1 MLPHSTD
8 RSFSLPTCGPRQV
21 GMKNMKAFLL
31 AALPALVLGSCSTSP
46 NHAGPANTDQPE
58 DRIWSIIDA
67 QDHRDPKRLVELL
80 ADSSAVIRARAALA
94 FASVGDSSAVPA
106 LLKAL
111 GDQDPSVRANA
122 AFAFGFCG
130 DSLNVHQ
137 LIERFSPEENPAVR
151 GRIAEA
157 AGRCGRKAGAD
168 LLLRR
173 SLSTKADS
181 LGVLRGLFF
190 ATTTGSTDTSHVRY
204 ALSLYT
210 ANDYELD
217 EAALQVAARSKVD
230 LVKPLADRLLDIA
243 MTVPDSGGVELRLP
257 LLIALSKTGNND
269 AFIRLQESLVNDTDP
284 RMRAMALRGIGRFE
298 EPKKNELI
306 WNALKDTSG
315 MVRDIAIEQML
326 TLKELPDGQDLWNMA
341 QEHYDYAVK
350 IPLYSLVMKHADAD
364 TRRTCR
370 LLLASTYE
378 QGDLGP
384 YLNADLVKALWY
396 ESDTTRTI
404 MRGNSPAVVRQAAM
418 AAWLQHFDE
427 ALKYKEVSMTMRNQ
441 SLADF
446 LRTAFLS
453 GDAGLIASA
462 CERIDKESKEFLKS
476 CLDKPLDFAARSALH
491 PIRDLETIQLLDAL
505 CAKRDG
511 YDPPKHASPPYNHAI
526 DRARLAT
533 IKPGQQY
540 RVTTSQGAIILAL
553 EPDAAPGSCAAF
565 DSLVTAGYYN
575 GKYFHR
581 VVPDFVAQGGCPRGD
596 GYGGMPWTLRTE
608 IGLEGFTTG
617 AVGLAS
623 AGKDTESCQFF
634 IMLADAPHLDGR
646 YTRFAHVVSGM
657 DVAWRLRIG
666 DVMTRAER
674 MD

>member
-1 MLPHSTD
+1 
-8 RSFSLPTCGPRQV
+8 
-21 GMKNMKAFLL
+21 MKAFLL
-31 AALPALVLGSCSTSP
+31 VALPALVLGSCSTSP

-67 QDHRDPKRLVELL
+67 QDHRDTKKLVELL
-80 ADSSAVIRARAALA
+80 ADTSAGIRARAALA

-111 GDQDPSVRANA
+111 GDQDASVRANA

-173 SLSTKADS
+173 SLSSKADS

-190 ATTTGSTDTSHVRY
+190 ATTTGSTDTSHVHY

-217 EAALQVAARSKVD
+217 EAALQVAARSRAD
-230 LVKPLADRLLDIA
+230 LVKPMVHRLLDID

-257 LLIALSKTGNND
+257 LLVALGKTGNAD
-269 AFIRLQESLVNDTDP
+269 AFIRLQEALVNDPDP
-284 RMRAMALRGIGRFE
+284 RMRAMALRGIARFE
-298 EPKKNELI
+298 EPKTSSSRASGKNEFI

-315 MVRDIAIEQML
+315 MVRDIAVEQML

-341 QEHYDYAVK
+341 QEHYDYMVK
-350 IPLYSLVMKHADAD
+350 IPLYGLVMKMGDSE
-364 TRRTCR
+364 TRRACQ
-370 LLLASTYE
+370 LLLTSTLE
-378 QGDLGP
+378 QGELGS
-384 YLNADLVKALWY
+384 YLKAEVIKALAKDRDPVGTA
-396 ESDTTRTI
+396 ELENMIRS
-404 MRGNSPAVVRQAAM
+404 NEPAIVKQAA
-418 AAWLQHFDE
+418 LE
-427 ALKYKEVSMTMRNQ
+427 SALEPSHGYFPKPGQVQIDQPMNKVAQFFTDKHRAYWS
-441 SLADF
+441 A
-446 LRTAFLS
+446 LRS
-453 GDAGLIASA
+453 KDAGLIANAAEKIMDEDSTMLHPPDSIGGDLEDA
-462 CERIDKESKEFLKS
+462 RI
-476 CLDKPLDFAARSALH
+476 ALH
-491 PIRDLETIQLLDAL
+491 PIRDLETLQLLDAAI
-505 CAKRDG
+505 AKRDG
-511 YDPPKHASPPYNHAI
+511 KPAPKHAAPAFNHPITRSA
-526 DRARLAT
+526 LP
-533 IKPGQQY
+533 KPGQQY
-540 RVTTSQGAIILAL
+540 RITTSQGDIILAL
-553 EPDAAPGSCAAF
+553 EPDAAAGSCAAF

-581 VVPDFVAQGGCPRGD
+581 VVPDFVAQAGCPRGD

-657 DVAWRLRIG
+657 DVAWKLRVG
-666 DVMTRAER
+666 DVMKSVTRV
-674 MD
+674 D

>member
-1 MLPHSTD
+1 
-8 RSFSLPTCGPRQV
+8 
-21 GMKNMKAFLL
+21 MKAFLL
-31 AALPALVLGSCSTSP
+31 VALSALVLGSCSTSP
-46 NHAGPANTDQPE
+46 NHAGPANTNQPE

-67 QDHRDPKRLVELL
+67 QDHRDTKKLVELL
-80 ADSSAVIRARAALA
+80 ADSSATIRARAALA
-94 FASVGDSSAVPA
+94 SASVGDSSAVPA

-230 LVKPLADRLLDIA
+230 LVKPLAARLLDIA

-298 EPKKNELI
+298 EPKKNELV

-326 TLKELPDGQDLWNMA
+326 TLKELPDGQDLWTMA

-350 IPLYSLVMKHADAD
+350 IPLYGLVMNTGDGE
-364 TRRTCR
+364 TRRACR
-370 LLLASTYE
+370 LLLTSTLE
-378 QGDLGP
+378 QGELGP
-384 YLNADLVKALWY
+384 YLKAEVIKALAKDRDPVGTA
-396 ESDTTRTI
+396 ELENMIRS
-404 MRGNSPAVVRQAAM
+404 NEPAIVKQAA
-418 AAWLQHFDE
+418 LE
-427 ALKYKEVSMTMRNQ
+427 SALEPPHGHIPEPGQARIGRPMNKVAQIFTDKH
-441 SLADF
+441 
-446 LRTAFLS
+446 RTYWCAFRS
-453 GDAGLIASA
+453 TDAGLIANAVEKILAEDSTMLHRPDSTGGDL
-462 CERIDKESKEFLKS
+462 ED
-476 CLDKPLDFAARSALH
+476 ARNALH
-491 PIRDLETIQLLDAL
+491 PIRDLEAIQLLEAAL
-505 CAKRDG
+505 AKRDG
-511 YDPPKHASPPYNHAI
+511 KPAPKHASPGFNHPITRSA
-526 DRARLAT
+526 LP
-533 IKPGQQY
+533 KPGQQY
-540 RVTTSQGAIILAL
+540 RITTSEGDILLAL
-553 EPDAAPGSCAAF
+553 ETDAAPGSCAAF

-575 GKYFHR
+575 GKFFHR

-657 DVAWRLRIG
+657 DVAWRLRVG
-666 DVMTRAER
+666 DVMKRVER
-674 MD
+674 IN

>member
-1 MLPHSTD
+1 MDSIH
-8 RSFSLPTCGPRQV
+8 
-21 GMKNMKAFLL
+21 
-31 AALPALVLGSCSTSP
+31 
-46 NHAGPANTDQPE
+46 
-58 DRIWSIIDA
+58 WSIIDA
-67 QDHRDPKRLVELL
+67 QDRRDVETLIAAL
-80 ADSSAVIRARAALA
+80 GDTARTTRAHAALA
-94 FASVGDSSAVPA
+94 LASAGDSTAVPA
-106 LLKAL
+106 LLHAL
-111 GDQDPSVRANA
+111 SDTDPTVRAHA

-130 DSLNVHQ
+130 DSVRVYR
-137 LIERFSPEENPAVR
+137 LIERFYPEENPAVR
-151 GRIAEA
+151 GRITEA

-168 LLLRR
+168 LLKGRT
-173 SLSTKADS
+173 LSSKADS

-210 ANDYELD
+210 AGDYELD
-217 EAALQVAARSKVD
+217 EAALQVAARSRAD
-230 LVKPLADRLLDIA
+230 LVKPMTKRLLDIA

-257 LLIALSKTGNND
+257 LLIALSKTGNDD
-269 AFIRLQESLVNDTDP
+269 AFIRLQESLVNDPEP

-298 EPKKNELI
+298 EPKKNEFI

-315 MVRDIAIEQML
+315 MVRDIAVEEL
-326 TLKELPDGQDLWNMA
+326 LKLKELPDGQDLWNMA

-350 IPLYSLVMKHADAD
+350 IPLYGLVMKHADAD

-396 ESDTTRTI
+396 ESDTTLTI

-476 CLDKPLDFAARSALH
+476 CLDKPVDFAARSALH
-491 PIRDLETIQLLDAL
+491 TIRDLETIQLLDAL

-526 DRARLAT
+526 DRAHLAT
-533 IKPGQQY
+533 IKPEQQY
-540 RVTTSQGAIILAL
+540 RVTTSQGDIVLEL
-553 EPDAAPGSCAAF
+553 EPDVAPGSCAAF
-565 DSLVTAGYYN
+565 DSLASAGYYN

-581 VVPDFVAQGGCPRGD
+581 VVPDFVAQGGCARGD

-608 IGLEGFTTG
+608 IGLEGFNTG

-657 DVAWRLRIG
+657 DVAWRLRVG
-666 DVMTRAER
+666 DVMTRVER

>member
-1 MLPHSTD
+1 MRTL
-8 RSFSLPTCGPRQV
+8 
-21 GMKNMKAFLL
+21 
-31 AALPALVLGSCSTSP
+31 LPALLLISACG
-46 NHAGPANTDQPE
+46 GPEPGG
-58 DRIWSIIDA
+58 DRPTPDNGIPPQKWSIIDA
-67 QDHRDPKRLVELL
+67 QDRRDTKMLLVALR
-80 ADSSAVIRARAALA
+80 DTSGSMRAHAALA
-94 FASVGDSSAVPA
+94 LASAGDSTCVPG

-111 GDQDPSVRANA
+111 GDPDATVRANA

-130 DSLNVHQ
+130 DSLSVHQ
-137 LIERFSPEENPAVR
+137 LVERFSPEENPAVR

-157 AGRCGRKAGAD
+157 AGRCGRRAGAD

-173 SLSTKADS
+173 SLATKADS

-190 ATTTGSTDTSHVRY
+190 ATTSGSTDTSHVRY
-204 ALSLYT
+204 ALSLVT
-210 ANDYELD
+210 AEDAELD
-217 EAALQVAARSKVD
+217 EAALQVCARSKAD
-230 LVKPLADRLLDIA
+230 IVKPFAKKLLDIA
-243 MTVPDSGGVELRLP
+243 MTMPDSGGVELRLP
-257 LLIALSKTGNND
+257 LLVTLGKTGNKD
-269 AFIRLQESLVNDTDP
+269 AFIRLQESLVNDPDP
-284 RMRAMALRGIGRFE
+284 RMRVMALRGIGRSE
-298 EPKKNELI
+298 EPKKNEFI
-306 WNALKDTSG
+306 WNALKDTG
-315 MVRDIAIEQML
+315 AMVRDLAVEEL
-326 TLKELPDGQDLWNMA
+326 LKLKELPDGQDLWTMA
-341 QEHYDYAVK
+341 QEHSDYAVK
-350 IPLYSLVMKHADAD
+350 IPLYGLVMKKADAD

-378 QGDLGP
+378 QGELGP

-396 ESDTTRTI
+396 ESDTLRTI
-404 MRGNSPAVVRQAAM
+404 MLGNSPAVVRQAAM
-418 AAWLQHFDE
+418 GAWLQHFDE
-427 ALKYKEVSMTMRNQ
+427 ALKSKEVSSTMRDR

-446 LRTAFLS
+446 MRAAFLS

-462 CERIDKESKEFLKS
+462 CERIDKESKEFLRS

-491 PIRDLETIQLLDAL
+491 PIRDLETIQMLDAL
-505 CAKRDG
+505 GTKRDG
-511 YDPPKHASPPYNHAI
+511 YEPPKHASPPYHHPI

-533 IKPGQQY
+533 IKPNQQY
-540 RVTTSQGAIILAL
+540 RIVTSQGDIILAL
-553 EPDAAPGSCAAF
+553 EPEAAPGSCTAF

-657 DVAWRLRIG
+657 EIAWKLRVG
-666 DVMTRAER
+666 DVMSRVER
-674 MD
+674 ID

>member
-1 MLPHSTD
+1 MRACLH
-8 RSFSLPTCGPRQV
+8 V
-21 GMKNMKAFLL
+21 
-31 AALPALVLGSCSTSP
+31 ALPALVFWSCSTSP
-46 NHAGPANTDQPE
+46 DHAGPANTEQQE
-58 DRIWSIIDA
+58 DRIWSITDA
-67 QDHRDPKRLVELL
+67 QDRRDTKMLLSLL
-80 ADSSAVIRARAALA
+80 ADTSATVRARAALA
-94 FASVGDSSAVPA
+94 FASVGDSVAVPA

-111 GDQDPSVRANA
+111 GDTDPSVRADA
-122 AFAFGFCG
+122 AFAFGFSG
-130 DSLNVHQ
+130 DSSNVHR

-157 AGRCGRKAGAD
+157 AGRCGRRAGAD

-204 ALSLYT
+204 ALALYT
-210 ANDYELD
+210 AGDPELD
-217 EAALQVAARSKVD
+217 EAALQVAARSRAD
-230 LVKPLADRLLDIA
+230 LVKPMTRRLLDIA

-257 LLIALSKTGNND
+257 LLLALSKTGNTD
-269 AFIRLQESLVNDTDP
+269 AFIRLQESLVNDPDP

-298 EPKKNELI
+298 EPKKNEFI
-306 WNALKDTSG
+306 WNALKDTSA

-326 TLKELPDGQDLWNMA
+326 TLKELPSGEDLWTMA

-350 IPLYSLVMKHADAD
+350 IPLYGLVMKTGDSE
-364 TRRTCR
+364 TRRACQ
-370 LLLASTYE
+370 LLLTSTLE
-378 QGDLGP
+378 QGELGS
-384 YLNADLVKALWY
+384 YLKAEVIKALANG
-396 ESDTTRTI
+396 
-404 MRGNSPAVVRQAAM
+404 RGPVGTAELENMIRSNEPAIVKQAAFESTLEPPHGYIPKPGQVQIDQPM
-418 AAWLQHFDE
+418 NKVAQFFTDRHRAYWS
-427 ALKYKEVSMTMRNQ
+427 ALRSK
-441 SLADF
+441 
-446 LRTAFLS
+446 
-453 GDAGLIASA
+453 DAGLIANA
-462 CERIDKESKEFLKS
+462 AERIMDEDSTMLHPPDSTGGDLE
-476 CLDKPLDFAARSALH
+476 DARNVLH
-491 PIRDLETIQLLDAL
+491 PIRDLETLQLLDAAI
-505 CAKRDG
+505 AKRDG
-511 YDPPKHASPPYNHAI
+511 KPAPKHASPGFNHPI
-526 DRARLAT
+526 PRSARHQ
-533 IKPGQQY
+533 PGPQY
-540 RVTTSQGAIILAL
+540 RIVTSQGDVILAI

-657 DVAWRLRIG
+657 DVAWKLRVG
-666 DVMTRAER
+666 DVMKSVSRI
-674 MD
+674 D